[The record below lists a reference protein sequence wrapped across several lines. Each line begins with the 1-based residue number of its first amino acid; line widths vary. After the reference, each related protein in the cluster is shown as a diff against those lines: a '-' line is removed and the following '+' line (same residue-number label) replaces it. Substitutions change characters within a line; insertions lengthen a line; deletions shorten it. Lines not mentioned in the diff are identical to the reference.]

1 MSSNPLWT
9 ATYRVGEADL
19 EDMTLVAGDLPD
31 DLRGYQLAR
40 SGPLGNRE
48 LAENGFSGSSA
59 DRFRNAGRIGGF
71 MREFVPTADISPAS
85 GVNFVGATV
94 VHLFENPDQVSG
106 WMSDIFVRDF
116 EDNVGESIGH
126 NQQII
131 SVRRVAASG
140 FYDEAIGLYVLQGG
154 PAGLLSST
162 VIDFRVGRLL
172 GVAFVGVIGE
182 HSRAELA
189 TEMALAL
196 EKRIVQVALGV

>member
-71 MREFVPTADISPAS
+71 MAGVRAYGRYFPGQRRQLRGRYGGAS
-85 GVNFVGATV
+85 
-94 VHLFENPDQVSG
+94 L
-106 WMSDIFVRDF
+106 
-116 EDNVGESIGH
+116 
-126 NQQII
+126 
-131 SVRRVAASG
+131 
-140 FYDEAIGLYVLQGG
+140 
-154 PAGLLSST
+154 
-162 VIDFRVGRLL
+162 
-172 GVAFVGVIGE
+172 
-182 HSRAELA
+182 
-189 TEMALAL
+189 
-196 EKRIVQVALGV
+196 